1 MLMQNVSN
9 LRIDEGNVGTI
20 HDNRRRLLW
29 GAVRYN
35 TSYYGGLSMQGTPT
49 PSSPIWPKTVG
60 GQQLITITGKNL
72 FNESLITSGAQSGV
86 VFNNNSGVFSIK
98 GTATAALDRG
108 GFVPISNV
116 PASLITAGTTYT
128 LSTNKPLPTGARVS
142 VLLYS
147 ASSWVADIVILRGDG
162 STTSATSVA
171 TVPSTATRARYLFHL
186 NSGASI
192 DISGLSFQFE
202 LGSSATVHEEYLAH
216 QYTVN
221 LGSTELLELNGKK
234 DYIYKSGNSWYIHR
248 ENSVNTPD
256 LSESQ
261 VRDYANASYCT
272 FRKPVDYSE
281 YGTYLYDGYML
292 CSHAIVGTSPS
303 GGWNN
308 ANGIGKAWL
317 GAERTNVWIG
327 FAPGTTLNDM
337 KAALSGVKMYYPVK
351 TPTNIEITDAGLISQ
366 LNSVDQFLTRIPY
379 NYSVSGDLATEIV
392 RNNV

>member
-20 HDNRRRLLW
+20 HDDRRRLLW

-35 TSYYGGLSMQGTPT
+35 TSYYGGLSIQGTPT

-72 FNESLITSGAQSGV
+72 FDESLITSGTQSGV
-86 VFNNNSGVFSIK
+86 AFSNNSGVFSIK
-98 GTATAALDRG
+98 GKATAALDRG
-108 GFVPISNV
+108 GFVPINNV

-162 STTSATSVA
+162 STTSVTNVA

-202 LGSSATVHEEYLAH
+202 LGSSATVHEEYLDH

-221 LGSTELLELNGKK
+221 LGSTELLELNSKK
-234 DYIYKSGNSWYIHR
+234 DYIYKSGGSWYIHR

-292 CSHAIVGTSPS
+292 CSHAVVGTSPS

>member
-1 MLMQNVSN
+1 MDMQNVSN
-9 LRIDEGNVGTI
+9 LRIDEGDVGTI

-35 TSYYGGLSMQGTPT
+35 TSYYGGLSIQGTPT

-72 FNESLITSGAQSGV
+72 FNESSITSGTQSGV
-86 VFNNNSGVFSIK
+86 TFNNNSGVFSIK
-98 GTATAALDRG
+98 GTATAAIDRA
-108 GFVPISNV
+108 GFVPIDNA
-116 PASLITAGTTYT
+116 PASLIKAGNTYT
-128 LSTNKPLPTGARVS
+128 LSTNKPLPAGTYVS

-147 ASSWVADIVILRGDG
+147 ASSWAADVVVLYGDG
-162 STTSATSVA
+162 STTSATKVA

-186 NSGASI
+186 NSGATI
-192 DISGLSFQFE
+192 DLSDLSFQLE
-202 LGSSATVHEEYLAH
+202 IGSSATVHEEYLAH
-216 QYTVN
+216 QYTVS

-234 DYIYKSGNSWYIHR
+234 DYIYKSGGSWYIHR

-272 FRKPVDYSE
+272 FRKPTDYSE
-281 YGTYLYDGYML
+281 YGTYLYDGHML
-292 CSHAIVGTSPS
+292 CSHAVVGASPS

-317 GAERTNVWIG
+317 GAEKTNVWVG
-327 FAPGTTLNDM
+327 FAPGTTLADM

-351 TPTNIEITDAGLISQ
+351 TPTNIEITNAGLISQ

-379 NYSVSGDLATEIV
+379 NYSVSGDLPTEIA
-392 RNNV
+392 RAGI